1 MSVAKYYPFNGER
14 GRLRLGLNPI
24 DVTDWIQYEDDFAD
38 RIIQKQ
44 KLIKELDK
52 QVLDA
57 LPTSLAAQKEF
68 LNLLLENIQQ
78 HHSGRFDVTTDNSGN
93 NVVIKSQNHNQS
105 YDIADYEGCPMEL
118 ASYLAADDYC
128 LLEEKGEDYRL
139 VAASV
144 CAPTWWN
151 LPEKMGKPLASIHA
165 PIADLEEKI
174 GRMIRHFLKN
184 LKVTDCYQRSNWF
197 LFTSKEFC
205 VLPDS
210 FDFYSDMS
218 EINDDNI
225 ETSLYLRSER
235 QTFRRLKNTNHIAF
249 GIKVYV
255 EPISIIKTHL
265 VIAEDLMLALNT
277 MNDEQKQSLGIAF
290 VEKQLRT
297 YLQKVLQ
304 DQPDL
309 V

>member
-1 MSVAKYYPFNGER
+1 M
-14 GRLRLGLNPI
+14 
-24 DVTDWIQYEDDFAD
+24 
-38 RIIQKQ
+38 
-44 KLIKELDK
+44 
-52 QVLDA
+52 
-57 LPTSLAAQKEF
+57 
-68 LNLLLENIQQ
+68 
-78 HHSGRFDVTTDNSGN
+78 
-93 NVVIKSQNHNQS
+93 
-105 YDIADYEGCPMEL
+105 
-118 ASYLAADDYC
+118 
-128 LLEEKGEDYRL
+128 
-139 VAASV
+139 
-144 CAPTWWN
+144 
-151 LPEKMGKPLASIHA
+151 
-165 PIADLEEKI
+165 
-174 GRMIRHFLKN
+174 
-184 LKVTDCYQRSNWF
+184 
-197 LFTSKEFC
+197 
-205 VLPDS
+205 PDS

-290 VEKQLRT
+290 VEKPLRT